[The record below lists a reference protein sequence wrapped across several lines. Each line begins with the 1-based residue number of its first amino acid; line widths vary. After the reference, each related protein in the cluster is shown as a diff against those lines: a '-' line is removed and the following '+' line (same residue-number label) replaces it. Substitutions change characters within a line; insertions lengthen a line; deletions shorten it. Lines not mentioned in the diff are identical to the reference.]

1 MPAMRAFSGTYFQAQ
16 AVRSTAAAL
25 ALAALASGVEAAPPL
40 PAETIGAVAAML
52 RQCTGVRYEGSVPTA
67 TIGGVELA
75 PRADLL
81 AQRSVG
87 LTFEQGVQLY
97 EVAKGFLGSPAE
109 ARKVMA
115 DPTSVLQCPAKPE
128 LGVQV
133 FEYLAGEAPG
143 DLRGP
148 TNTLDWLGL
157 AHELGLAGRDPGK
170 ARRFYLRGRLHGT
183 YTPVPRWSDGRDDDP
198 LANAARAGMQPYVD
212 ALASDPQRGAAVRML
227 LAEQALPSDPAKARR
242 LLQNLHDRSLMRLL
256 ELEQAGRVPFV
267 VDAADIALWARASQS
282 LFGYVRYAGR
292 LLEGVRRAN
301 GGTISVSAARPSIT
315 SLRPHLDF
323 ASVAYAGSARAP
335 VPVRALVDPQGQP
348 IYVEACLPAIP
359 SESVSSGER
368 RLLLDAA
375 RLYNV
380 VQPERLP
387 KQPAARIA
395 GKPAYSWVL
404 VPPVHFKGDAGGAQ
418 QIDFGTASP
427 EQCRH
432 SAIVDMP
439 PPLAPP
445 PPPPPRRRTP

>member
-1 MPAMRAFSGTYFQAQ
+1 MPAKRAFSGTYLRARAF
-16 AVRSTAAAL
+16 RST
-25 ALAALASGVEAAPPL
+25 LAALAFAALPVAVRAAAPL
-40 PAETIGAVAAML
+40 PAETVAEVAATL
-52 RQCTGVRYEGSVPTA
+52 QQCTGVRYEGSIPA
-67 TIGGVELA
+67 AKIGGAELA

-81 AQRSVG
+81 TQPSAG
-87 LTFEQGVQLY
+87 LSFEQGTQIY
-97 EVAKGFLGSPAE
+97 EVAKSFLGSPPE
-109 ARKVMA
+109 ARKAMA
-115 DPTSVLQCPAKPE
+115 DPTSILQCPPRPG
-128 LGVQV
+128 LGVQI

-157 AHELGLAGRDPGK
+157 AYELGLGGRDPIK
-170 ARRFYLRGRLHGT
+170 ARQFYLRGKLHGS
-183 YTPVPRWSDGRDDDP
+183 YTPIPRWSDGRDDDP

-242 LLQNLHDRSLMRLL
+242 LLQNVHDRSLTRLL

-267 VDAADIALWARASQS
+267 TDAADITLWARASQS

-301 GGTISVSAARPSIT
+301 GGTIPVSAARPAIA

-323 ASVAYAGSARAP
+323 ARLAFAPSARAP
-335 VPVRALVDPQGQP
+335 IPVRALVDPQGQP
-348 IYVEACLPAIP
+348 IYVEACMAAVPA
-359 SESVSSGER
+359 ESVSFDDR
-368 RLLLDAA
+368 RHLLGAA
-375 RLYNV
+375 RLYNAA
-380 VQPERLP
+380 QPERLP
-387 KQPAARIA
+387 KLPLSRIA
-395 GKPAYSWVL
+395 GKPAYGWVL
-404 VPPVHFKGDAGGAQ
+404 LPPVHFKGEVDGKQ

-439 PPLAPP
+439 PPPAPP
-445 PPPPPRRRTP
+445 PPPPPFRRTQ